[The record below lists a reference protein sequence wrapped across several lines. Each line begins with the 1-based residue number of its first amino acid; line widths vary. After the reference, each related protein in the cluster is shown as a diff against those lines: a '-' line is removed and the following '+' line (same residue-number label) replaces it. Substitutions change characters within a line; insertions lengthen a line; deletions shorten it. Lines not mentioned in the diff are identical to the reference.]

1 MKRATSRII
10 LVAAIVCST
19 AVVSRAQT
27 TTSSSET
34 KTFNVLAVDGNS
46 LVVSLPEGMKELTV
60 PDDFRFTV
68 NGKQMSVHELKVGMK
83 GTATITTKTTVT
95 PVTVTEVK
103 QGKVIRASG
112 ASVTVQMADGF
123 KEFTQ
128 GDVDKR
134 GAKIMVRGK
143 PVQISDLHSGQVLTA
158 TIITEQP
165 PHVLTQQEVQATLA
179 AAGAPAAAA
188 APAGARA
195 ASSTGGGGS
204 SSTAAAPAAGQ
215 SASAGGGGGARTLP
229 KTASS
234 WPLLGLASMLFLAVG
249 LALTVRRR
257 FVR

>member
-1 MKRATSRII
+1 
-10 LVAAIVCST
+10 
-19 AVVSRAQT
+19 
-27 TTSSSET
+27 
-34 KTFNVLAVDGNS
+34 
-46 LVVSLPEGMKELTV
+46 
-60 PDDFRFTV
+60 
-68 NGKQMSVHELKVGMK
+68 
-83 GTATITTKTTVT
+83 
-95 PVTVTEVK
+95 
-103 QGKVIRASG
+103 
-112 ASVTVQMADGF
+112 MADGF

-143 PVQISDLHSGQVLTA
+143 PVQIQDLHSGQVLTA
-158 TIITEQP
+158 TIITQQP

-179 AAGAPAAAA
+179 AAGAPAGGA

-195 ASSTGGGGS
+195 SSTAGGS
-204 SSTAAAPAAGQ
+204 SSGATAAAPAGGQ

-249 LALTVRRR
+249 LALNVRRR

>member
-1 MKRATSRII
+1 MKRATSRLI
-10 LVAAIVCST
+10 LAAAIVCST
-19 AVVSRAQT
+19 AIVSRAQT

-34 KTFNVLAVDGNS
+34 KSFSVLAVDGNS

-83 GTATITTKTTVT
+83 GTATITTRTTVT

-143 PVQISDLHSGQVLTA
+143 PVQIQDLHSGQVLTA
-158 TIITEQP
+158 TIITQQP

-179 AAGAPAAAA
+179 TAAAAPAAGA

-195 ASSTGGGGS
+195 SSTAGGSGS
-204 SSTAAAPAAGQ
+204 SSTAAAPAGQ
-215 SASAGGGGGARTLP
+215 SASAGGGGARTLP

-249 LALTVRRR
+249 LALNVRRR

>member
-1 MKRATSRII
+1 MKRLTSRIV
-10 LVAAIVCST
+10 LAAAIVCST
-19 AVVSRAQT
+19 AIVSRAQT

-68 NGKQMSVHELKVGMK
+68 NGKQLSVHELKVGMK
-83 GTATITTKTTVT
+83 GTATITTRTTVT

-112 ASVTVQMADGF
+112 ASVTVQSADGF

-143 PVQISDLHSGQVLTA
+143 PVQIQDLHSGQVLTA
-158 TIITEQP
+158 TIITEKP

-179 AAGAPAAAA
+179 TAPAAAS

-195 ASSTGGGGS
+195 SSTAGGSGS
-204 SSTAAAPAAGQ
+204 SSTAAAPVGQ
-215 SASAGGGGGARTLP
+215 SASAGGGGARTLP

-249 LALTVRRR
+249 LALNVRRR

>member
-1 MKRATSRII
+1 MKRLTSRIV
-10 LVAAIVCST
+10 LAASIVCST
-19 AVVSRAQT
+19 AIVSRAQT

-68 NGKQMSVHELKVGMK
+68 NGKQLSVHELKVGMK
-83 GTATITTKTTVT
+83 GTATITTRTTVT

-112 ASVTVQMADGF
+112 ASVTVQSADGF

-134 GAKIMVRGK
+134 GVKIMVRGK
-143 PVQISDLHSGQVLTA
+143 PVQIKDLHSGQVLTA
-158 TIITEQP
+158 TIITEKP

-179 AAGAPAAAA
+179 TAPAAAS

-195 ASSTGGGGS
+195 SSTAGGSGS
-204 SSTAAAPAAGQ
+204 SSTAAAPVGQ
-215 SASAGGGGGARTLP
+215 SASAGGGGARTLP

-249 LALTVRRR
+249 LALNVRRR

>member
-1 MKRATSRII
+1 MKRAISRLI
-10 LVAAIVCST
+10 LAAAVVCST
-19 AVVSRAQT
+19 AIVSRAQT

-68 NGKQMSVHELKVGMK
+68 NGKQLSVHELKVGMK
-83 GTATITTKTTVT
+83 GTATITTRTTVT

-112 ASVTVQMADGF
+112 ASVTVQSADGF

-134 GAKIMVRGK
+134 GVKIMVRGK
-143 PVQISDLHSGQVLTA
+143 PVQIQDLHSGQVLTA
-158 TIITEQP
+158 TIITEKP

-179 AAGAPAAAA
+179 TAPAAAS

-195 ASSTGGGGS
+195 SSTAGGSGS
-204 SSTAAAPAAGQ
+204 SSTAAAPVGQ
-215 SASAGGGGGARTLP
+215 SASAGGGGARTLP

-249 LALTVRRR
+249 LALNVRRR

>member
-1 MKRATSRII
+1 MKRAISRLI
-10 LVAAIVCST
+10 LAAAVVCST
-19 AVVSRAQT
+19 AIVSRAQT

-34 KTFNVLAVDGNS
+34 KTFSVLAVDGNS

-68 NGKQMSVHELKVGMK
+68 NGKQLSVHELKVGMK
-83 GTATITTKTTVT
+83 GTATITTRTTVT

-103 QGKVIRASG
+103 QGKVIRATG

-143 PVQISDLHSGQVLTA
+143 PVQIQDLHSGQVLTA
-158 TIITEQP
+158 TIITQQP

-179 AAGAPAAAA
+179 AAGPAAGA

-195 ASSTGGGGS
+195 SSTAGGSGS
-204 SSTAAAPAAGQ
+204 SSTAAAPAGQ
-215 SASAGGGGGARTLP
+215 SASAGGGGGAKTLP

-249 LALTVRRR
+249 LALNVRRR